1 MRRFPVTTLVFGN
14 MIISIYSEPD
24 RRLPRL
30 AFLVARLRRQL
41 SRSVALLDITTAT
54 PPVRASGLPIPVETV
69 SGVPVVRAC
78 GSVEV
83 ELSRMAP
90 LYKDIVI
97 DSDNL
102 SSPAGISGLVAAR
115 TAVIA
120 LYPHSMQDLA
130 DRSRLIARIERAWLF
145 NPLLQVLLLPV
156 CFGAVPAP
164 AHIEALNSFAGKVP
178 CIRLAKDCI
187 RDLHEL
193 GKSLGGTPGNRAGH
207 ESLSLCDEIFTV
219 QA

>member
-1 MRRFPVTTLVFGN
+1 

-24 RRLPRL
+24 HRFPRL
-30 AFLVARLRRQL
+30 ALLVARLRRQI
-41 SRSVALLDITTAT
+41 SRSVALLDVTTAT
-54 PPVRASGLPIPVETV
+54 PPVRTGGLPVSAGTV
-69 SGVPVVRAC
+69 SGVPLVRAG

-83 ELSRMAP
+83 QLSRMAP

-102 SSPAGISGLVAAR
+102 SSPAGMSGLVAAR

-120 LYPHSMQDLA
+120 LYPHSMQDPA
-130 DRSRLIARIERAWLF
+130 DRNRLIARIERAWLF

-156 CFGAVPAP
+156 CFGAAPAP
-164 AHIEALNSFAGKVP
+164 AHIETLNSFAGRLP
-178 CIRLAKDCI
+178 CIRLAKDCV
-187 RDLHEL
+187 RDLRAL
-193 GKSLGGTPGNRAGH
+193 GKSLGEERGDSAGL
-207 ESLSLCDEIFTV
+207 ESLSLCDEIFAL